1 MIFLDNLSSFIFHI
15 FTWHCCRYIERIT
28 MFFETSCFWLA
39 SLAKSEKE
47 STVFILSDLLFFQ
60 FFFWKNGTVWWPL
73 VNRLLIRFHKKSQK
87 NKNKKIQM
95 PNACEYCKEN
105 WTFLIWLQQ
114 QIDGL
119 PHSQEA
125 FNYMAHDSLIPSI
138 CLLFSFPRSIDHS
151 IYTSL
156 NKRDQTNILLRN

>member
-1 MIFLDNLSSFIFHI
+1 MFLTCKSCKIREGKHSFHTFR
-15 FTWHCCRYIERIT
+15 FV
-28 MFFETSCFWLA
+28 
-39 SLAKSEKE
+39 
-47 STVFILSDLLFFQ
+47 VFPI
-60 FFFWKNGTVWWPL
+60 FFWKNGTVWWPL